1 MLSTR
6 TSVSGTMLAPV
17 PVPVLGDSIQYQY
30 QHLVT
35 YQMYFCQGFENN
47 CTVLTVEH
55 CNALDATKEPQ
66 TTFAVLHCTVVFRS
80 EILKVV

>member
-1 MLSTR
+1 
-6 TSVSGTMLAPV
+6 MLAPV
-17 PVPVLGDSIQYQY
+17 PVPVLGDSIQYP
-30 QHLVT
+30 VPVPASSNN
-35 YQMYFCQGFENN
+35 QMYFCQAFENN

-66 TTFAVLHCTVVFRS
+66 TTFAVQHCTVVFRS